1 MVWQLWHGS
10 RGMGDEARL
19 DDRLRR
25 RLPRILAACA
35 VMGAVLWGGSLLLA
49 GPLSL
54 PLWRWAAL
62 AALIAAGMV
71 SYAGAVLAFRAYRLS
86 DLRAAMRRQR

>member
-1 MVWQLWHGS
+1 
-10 RGMGDEARL
+10 MGDEARL

-25 RLPRILAACA
+25 RLPRILAACG
-35 VMGAVLWGGSLLLA
+35 VMAAVLWGGALLLE

-54 PLWRWAAL
+54 PVWRWAAL
-62 AALIAAGMV
+62 VALIVAGMG
-71 SYAGAVLAFRAYRLS
+71 SYAGAVLLFRAYRLS